1 MSFVVTLYF
10 NEIKRLRRK
19 ETEKDL
25 SRYKIEEGLAK
36 KVRGLE
42 NYNCI
47 KIDYLLNQGSSS
59 ISTPWIPYLFRNL
72 DQLETDKQDKYI

>member
-10 NEIKRLRRK
+10 NEIKCLRRK

-25 SRYKIEEGLAK
+25 SRYKIEEGVAK

-47 KIDYLLNQGSSS
+47 KIDYLNQGSSS
-59 ISTPWIPYLFRNL
+59 ISTP
-72 DQLETDKQDKYI
+72 